1 VIHKEAGG
9 GIVTAFRWAT
19 QVRTT
24 PEMMFRA
31 VMRLSDEVE
40 IDVAL

>member
-1 VIHKEAGG
+1 VGSLPPSGG
-9 GIVTAFRWAT
+9 PT